1 MAIHYREWREGDDLA
16 LLEVWGGPET
26 VQAGQF
32 RGALTVSSAGTDGT
46 PWRRCIVAEDVLD
59 GVGIPVAAGVVYEAS
74 LHPERLWTYIEVAR
88 DHRRSGIGAT
98 LLTMLRR
105 EAGQAPSGVTRLRAK
120 VQPGTPGSAFA
131 EAFGLSPIQRS
142 RLVVVE
148 PGALKLPVFPAK
160 DGGGHPAND
169 ENAGSD
175 VVMDLAT
182 GSVELTDVVG
192 RYYTSIHGWDSPGV
206 LSPGQVQ
213 KLFLDDLTGAH
224 GAIVLRAEPQSAFGA
239 GVAPSRKGRI
249 RAFAVS
255 YAEAAQDPLAASA
268 HGSAQGGSAHD
279 VSAQASPAQATDVFV
294 GHEPA
299 LDAADAADAVRD
311 MLSLIA
317 YQHPVIL
324 ELDDSMTAL
333 RAAVEPLLENG
344 KARVQGAETLVV
356 SDPA

>member
-1 MAIHYREWREGDDLA
+1 MAIEYRAWREGDDLA
-16 LLEVWGGPET
+16 LLEIWGGPET
-26 VQAGQF
+26 DQARQF

-46 PWRRCIVAEDVLD
+46 PWRRTIVAEDVID

-74 LHPERLWTYIEVAR
+74 LHPERLWAYIEVAR
-88 DHRRSGIGAT
+88 DHRRAGIGAT

-105 EAGQAPSGVTRLRAK
+105 EAEQSPSGVARLRAK
-120 VQPGTPGSAFA
+120 VQPGTPGEAFA
-131 EAFGLSPIQRS
+131 TAAGLAPIQRS

-148 PGALKLPVFPAK
+148 PGALKLPVFPSK
-160 DGGGHPAND
+160 NDGGGPAND

-206 LSPGQVQ
+206 LSAGQVQ

-224 GAIVLRAEPQSAFGA
+224 GAIVLRSEPESAFGA

-255 YAEAAQDPLAASA
+255 YAEAAQDPMAAAGTASV
-268 HGSAQGGSAHD
+268 SQGE
-279 VSAQASPAQATDVFV
+279 AQATDVFV
-294 GHEPA
+294 GHEPDLA
-299 LDAADAADAVRD
+299 AGDAAAAVRD
-311 MLSLIA
+311 LLALLA
-317 YQHPVIL
+317 YQHPVML
-324 ELDDSMTAL
+324 ELDDSMAAL
-333 RAAVEPLLENG
+333 RAAVEPLLDSG
-344 KARVQGAETLVV
+344 RARQIGADTLVI
-356 SDPA
+356 SD

>member
-120 VQPGTPGSAFA
+120 VQPGTPGAAFA
-131 EAFGLSPIQRS
+131 EAFGLGPIQRS

-255 YAEAAQDPLAASA
+255 YAEAAQDPLA
-268 HGSAQGGSAHD
+268 GSAGGSADGSAHH
-279 VSAQASPAQATDVFV
+279 VPAQAPPSQATDVFV
-294 GHEPA
+294 GHEPG
-299 LDAADAADAVRD
+299 LDAADAAEAVRD

>member
-1 MAIHYREWREGDDLA
+1 MAIEYREWREGDDLA
-16 LLEVWGGPET
+16 LLEIWGDPET
-26 VQAGQF
+26 HQARQF
-32 RGALTVSSAGTDGT
+32 RGALALSSAGTNGT
-46 PWRRCIVAEDVLD
+46 PWRRCIVAEDVID
-59 GVGIPVAAGVVYEAS
+59 GVGIPVGAGVVYEAS
-74 LHPERLWTYIEVAR
+74 LHPERLWAYIEVAR
-88 DHRRSGIGAT
+88 DHRRAGIGAT
-98 LLTMLRR
+98 LLAMLRR
-105 EAGQAPSGVTRLRAK
+105 EAEHSPSGVTRLRAK
-120 VQPGTPGSAFA
+120 VEPGTAGAAFA
-131 EAFGLSPIQRS
+131 EAFELEPIQRS
-142 RLVVVE
+142 RLVVIE
-148 PGALKLPVFPAK
+148 PGALRLPVFPAK
-160 DGGGHPAND
+160 DDGGGPAND

-206 LSPGQVQ
+206 LSMGQVQ

-224 GAIVLRAEPQSAFGA
+224 GAIVLRAQPESAFGA

-255 YAEAAQDPLAASA
+255 YAAPANPDAAPGQEDAGAETP
-268 HGSAQGGSAHD
+268 
-279 VSAQASPAQATDVFV
+279 TDVFV

-299 LDAADAADAVRD
+299 LAADDAAEAVRD

-317 YQHPVIL
+317 YQHPVML

-344 KARVQGAETLVV
+344 KARLAGAETLVV
-356 SDPA
+356 SD

>member
-1 MAIHYREWREGDDLA
+1 MAIEYREWREGDDLA
-16 LLEVWGGPET
+16 LLEIWGDPET
-26 VQAGQF
+26 HQARQF
-32 RGALTVSSAGTDGT
+32 RGALASSSDGGST
-46 PWRRCIVAEDVLD
+46 PWRRCIVAEDVID

-105 EAGQAPSGVTRLRAK
+105 EAEQSPSGVSKLRAK
-120 VQPGTPGSAFA
+120 VEPGTPGDAFA
-131 EAFGLSPIQRS
+131 EHFGLTPIQRS

-148 PGALKLPVFPAK
+148 P
-160 DGGGHPAND
+160 DGGPAND

-192 RYYTSIHGWDSPGV
+192 RYYAAIHDWDSPGV
-206 LSPGQVQ
+206 LSVGQVQ

-224 GAIVLRAEPQSAFGA
+224 GAIVLRAQPESAFGA
-239 GVAPSRKGRI
+239 AVAPSRKGKI

-255 YAEAAQDPLAASA
+255 YAAPADPDAAPGAQSTGPEAP
-268 HGSAQGGSAHD
+268 
-279 VSAQASPAQATDVFV
+279 TDVFV

-299 LDAADAADAVRD
+299 LAMDDAAEAVRD
-311 MLSLIA
+311 MLALIA
-317 YQHPVIL
+317 YQHPVML

-333 RAAVEPLLENG
+333 RAAVEPLLESG
-344 KARVQGAETLVV
+344 KARLAGPETLVV
-356 SDPA
+356 SD

>member
-1 MAIHYREWREGDDLA
+1 MAIEYREWREGDDLA
-16 LLEVWGGPET
+16 LLEIWGDPET
-26 VQAGQF
+26 HQARQF
-32 RGALTVSSAGTDGT
+32 RGALAVSSNGGNGT
-46 PWRRCIVAEDVLD
+46 PWRRCIVAEDVID
-59 GVGIPVAAGVVYEAS
+59 GVGIPVGAGVVYEAS
-74 LHPERLWTYIEVAR
+74 LHPERLWAYIEVAR
-88 DHRRSGIGAT
+88 DHRRAGIGAT
-98 LLTMLRR
+98 LLAMLRR
-105 EAGQAPSGVTRLRAK
+105 EAEHSPSGVTRLRAK
-120 VQPGTPGSAFA
+120 VEPGTPGAAFA
-131 EAFGLSPIQRS
+131 EAFELEPIQRS
-142 RLVVVE
+142 RLVVIE
-148 PGALKLPVFPAK
+148 PGALRLPVFPAK
-160 DGGGHPAND
+160 DDGGGPAND

-206 LSPGQVQ
+206 LSMGQVQ

-224 GAIVLRAEPQSAFGA
+224 GAIVLRAQPESAFGA

-255 YAEAAQDPLAASA
+255 YAAPANPDAAPGQEDAGAETP
-268 HGSAQGGSAHD
+268 
-279 VSAQASPAQATDVFV
+279 TDVFV

-299 LDAADAADAVRD
+299 LAADDAAEAVRD

-317 YQHPVIL
+317 YQHPVML

-344 KARVQGAETLVV
+344 KARLAGAETLVV
-356 SDPA
+356 SD

>member
-1 MAIHYREWREGDDLA
+1 MAIEYREWREGDDLA
-16 LLEVWGGPET
+16 LLEIWGGPET
-26 VQAGQF
+26 EQARQF
-32 RGALTVSSAGTDGT
+32 RGALTVSSTGTDGS
-46 PWRRCIVAEDVLD
+46 PWRRCIVAEDVID
-59 GVGIPVAAGVVYEAS
+59 GVGIPVGAGVVYEAS
-74 LHPERLWTYIEVAR
+74 LHPERLWAYIEVAR
-88 DHRRSGIGAT
+88 DHRRAGIGAT

-105 EAGQAPSGVTRLRAK
+105 EAEQAPSGVFKLRAK
-120 VQPGTPGSAFA
+120 VQPGSPGAAFA
-131 EAFGLSPIQRS
+131 EEFGHRPIQRS

-160 DGGGHPAND
+160 NDRGGPAND

-206 LSPGQVQ
+206 LSVGQVQ

-224 GAIVLRAEPQSAFGA
+224 GAIVLRAEPESAFGA
-239 GVAPSRKGRI
+239 GVAPSKKGRI

-255 YAEAAQDPLAASA
+255 YAEPAQDPAAPA
-268 HGSAQGGSAHD
+268 GGT
-279 VSAQASPAQATDVFV
+279 QPTDVFV

-299 LDAADAADAVRD
+299 LDADDAAAAVRD
-311 MLSLIA
+311 LLALLA
-317 YQHPVIL
+317 YQHPVML

-333 RAAVEPLLENG
+333 RAAVEPLLESG
-344 KARVQGAETLVV
+344 KAHQQGADTLVV
-356 SDPA
+356 SD

>member
-1 MAIHYREWREGDDLA
+1 MAIEYREWRDGDDLT
-16 LLEVWGGPET
+16 LLEIWGGPET
-26 VQAGQF
+26 EQARQF

-46 PWRRCIVAEDVLD
+46 PWRRCVVAEDVID

-74 LHPERLWTYIEVAR
+74 LHPERLWAYIEVAR
-88 DHRRSGIGAT
+88 DHRRAGIGAT

-105 EAGQAPSGVTRLRAK
+105 EAGQAPSGVTKLRAK
-120 VQPGTPGSAFA
+120 VQPGSPGAAFA

-160 DGGGHPAND
+160 DDGGRPAND

-175 VVMDLAT
+175 IVMDLAT

-206 LSPGQVQ
+206 LSAGQVQ
-213 KLFLDDLTGAH
+213 RLFLDDLTGAH
-224 GAIVLRAEPQSAFGA
+224 GAIVLRAEPESAFGA
-239 GVAPSRKGRI
+239 GVAPSKKGRI

-255 YAEAAQDPLAASA
+255 YAEPAQDPASA
-268 HGSAQGGSAHD
+268 DSAPGH
-279 VSAQASPAQATDVFV
+279 QATDVFV

-299 LDAADAADAVRD
+299 LDADDAAAAVRD
-311 MLSLIA
+311 LLALLA
-317 YQHPVIL
+317 YQHPVML

-333 RAAVEPLLENG
+333 RAAVEPLLESG
-344 KARVQGAETLVV
+344 KAHQQGTDTLVV
-356 SDPA
+356 SD